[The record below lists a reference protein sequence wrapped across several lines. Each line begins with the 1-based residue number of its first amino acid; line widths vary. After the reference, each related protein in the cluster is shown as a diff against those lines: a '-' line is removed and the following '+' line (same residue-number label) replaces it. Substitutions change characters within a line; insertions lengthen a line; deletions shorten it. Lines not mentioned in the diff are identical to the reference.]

1 MIFSQKNK
9 KNKRVIIIRTK
20 IIEKLITMNEISST
34 IQQIFKSEFRI
45 SKNSIISE
53 EYLLIIGHSE
63 EGLISVVQASIN
75 NNFERTRISIL
86 VFNPHSLAEELN
98 IQQESHNFLSL
109 IEGKLIRSVK
119 EGVKNKFCN
128 PFTELSKFQL
138 EKTQEKRKIFSLET
152 SILNEIVKHL
162 YHINDFSD
170 EIMKFPFSINHIE
183 GKWEEWDKIYF
194 PYIELIE
201 NNVIKIYTKDTKV
214 YRNYNFAVKGDS
226 FQRII
231 DLLIV
236 TRKESSPELKNQ
248 GTVTEEINPFD
259 YEITFIYCNRMSKPF
274 KYMNFLKFVNEI
286 KSFSE
291 KFKND
296 KKNECHN
303 IRSQLILVSL
313 FGYDLGIK
321 DYLRTHLVR
330 ETDYTIPIMVIPP
343 FNNEKWHNFDEN
355 KDSKPQKRSDLENII
370 RIGNS
375 EHSSSSFK
383 NNMVKSAKSEY
394 SQIIAR
400 NKLAKFDSDFL
411 NKWHLIL
418 DVSKSKEILKINKDN
433 EELDKSIAILEEEV
447 PIY

>member
-86 VFNPHSLAEELN
+86 VFNPQSLAEELN

-201 NNVIKIYTKDTKV
+201 NNIIKTYTKDTKV
-214 YRNYNFAVKGDS
+214 YRNYNFAENGDS

-236 TRKESSPELKNQ
+236 TKKESIPELKNK
-248 GTVTEEINPFD
+248 GTEEINPFD
-259 YEITFIYCNRMSKPF
+259 YEISFIYCNRMSKPF
-274 KYMNFLKFVNEI
+274 KYMNLLKFVNEI

-296 KKNECHN
+296 KKNKCN
-303 IRSQLILVSL
+303 IIIPQLILVSQ
-313 FGYDLGIK
+313 FGYDIGIK

-330 ETDYTIPIMVIPP
+330 EVDYTIPLMLIPP
-343 FNNEKWHNFDEN
+343 FNGDDEVWHNFIEN
-355 KDSKPQKRSDLENII
+355 EDSKPQKRNDLENII

-418 DVSKSKEILKINKDN
+418 DVSKSKEILKTNEDN
-433 EELDKSIAILEEEV
+433 EKFGKNINIVKEEV